1 MPFLEK
7 AMRAM
12 THLNI
17 GAAIAMFAWILWSGQ
32 QIVHGNVPVASRSTS
47 AASAPA
53 KAAAELNMRA
63 PAEAKP

>member
-7 AMRAM
+7 AMRAL

-17 GAAIAMFAWILWSGQ
+17 GAAIAIFAWILWSGQ
-32 QIVHGNVPVASRSTS
+32 QIVHGDVPVAPRSTS
-47 AASAPA
+47 ATSAPP
-53 KAAAELNMRA
+53 KPVVELNLRA

>member
-1 MPFLEK
+1 MPLLEK

-32 QIVHGNVPVASRSTS
+32 QMVHGDVPVVFRSTS
-47 AASAPA
+47 AASAPP
-53 KAAAELNMRA
+53 KAVGDLPLRA

>member
-12 THLNI
+12 PHLNI
-17 GAAIAMFAWILWSGQ
+17 GAAIAMFAWILWYGQ
-32 QIVHGNVPVASRSTS
+32 QIVHGDVPVAPRSTS
-47 AASAPA
+47 VASASP
-53 KAAAELNMRA
+53 KTVTELNLRA

>member
-1 MPFLEK
+1 MSFLEK
-7 AMRAM
+7 AMHAM

-32 QIVHGNVPVASRSTS
+32 QIVRGDAPVAPLSTT
-47 AASAPA
+47 AASAEPQPVA
-53 KAAAELNMRA
+53 KLNLRA

>member
-1 MPFLEK
+1 MPLLEK

-32 QIVHGNVPVASRSTS
+32 QIVHGDVPVAPRSTS
-47 AASAPA
+47 AASAPP
-53 KAAAELNMRA
+53 KAVGDLTLRT

>member
-32 QIVHGNVPVASRSTS
+32 QIVRGDVPVAPRFTS
-47 AASAPA
+47 AASAQP
-53 KAAAELNMRA
+53 KPIAEISLRI

>member
-32 QIVHGNVPVASRSTS
+32 QIVNGDVPVASRSS
-47 AASAPA
+47 VASPA
-53 KAAAELNMRA
+53 QSKPVAESSLRA
-63 PAEAKP
+63 PAEAMP